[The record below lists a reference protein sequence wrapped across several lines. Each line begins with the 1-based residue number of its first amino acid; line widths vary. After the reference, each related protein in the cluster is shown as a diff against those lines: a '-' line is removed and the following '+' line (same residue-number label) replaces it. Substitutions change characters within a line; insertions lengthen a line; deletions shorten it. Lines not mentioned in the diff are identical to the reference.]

1 MSKVPYRKTKKVK
14 KAKKK
19 FDKKLKKDKA
29 AEQFYIKEQIREAAI
44 LEQHMT
50 KQDGLKDEI
59 KLDLLQR
66 EKKKDELTDYQ
77 EQRIE
82 RAQRERLEKEVAMDL
97 AVETRERARRET
109 DLELEAEQT
118 TESRENEE

>member
-29 AEQFYIKEQIREAAI
+29 AEHFYIKEQIREAAI

-50 KQDGLKDEI
+50 KQDDLKDEI

-82 RAQRERLEKEVAMDL
+82 SARRERLEQEVAMDL
-97 AVETRERARRET
+97 AVETRERARREI
-109 DLELEAEQT
+109 DPELEAEQT

>member
-1 MSKVPYRKTKKVK
+1 MIRISNVFIPNELNQLIIMSKVPYRKTKKVK

-19 FDKKLKKDKA
+19 FDKKLKKDKT
-29 AEQFYIKEQIREAAI
+29 AEHFYIKEQIREAAI

-50 KQDGLKDEI
+50 KQDDLKDEI

-82 RAQRERLEKEVAMDL
+82 SARRERLEQEVAL
-97 AVETRERARRET
+97 
-109 DLELEAEQT
+109 LP
-118 TESRENEE
+118 